1 MTNLEAGGSE
11 ECPARMQVLLS
22 QTISL
27 TSSQA
32 CQYLHQ
38 YLLCAAHVP
47 FVKVFLPSPK
57 QLCGIFE
64 LSLLELHTF

>member
-38 YLLCAAHVP
+38 YQLYVALFMCPLQKFFYPLPNNYVAFLC
-47 FVKVFLPSPK
+47 
-57 QLCGIFE
+57 
-64 LSLLELHTF
+64 